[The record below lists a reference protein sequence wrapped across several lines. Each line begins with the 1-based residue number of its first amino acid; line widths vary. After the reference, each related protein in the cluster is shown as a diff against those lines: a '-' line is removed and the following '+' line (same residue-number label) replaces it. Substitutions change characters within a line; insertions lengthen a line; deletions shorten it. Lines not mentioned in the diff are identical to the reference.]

1 MLFAHILER
10 GILFR
15 EFLTF
20 KIWPLATEWET
31 SKMSEED
38 ASDGEARL
46 VTLRYKYK
54 FEDEFG

>member
-10 GILFR
+10 GILLR

-20 KIWPLATEWET
+20 KIWPLVAEWEIP
-31 SKMSEED
+31 KMSEED
-38 ASDGEARL
+38 ASDGEPRL
-46 VTLRYKYK
+46 VRLCYKYK